1 MKKLLKLISILI
13 ITLLFAQQNSF
24 ANDVYFI
31 DYSKVMNESNA
42 GKKAQDTLKKL
53 LSSSNK
59 KFNETAKKLREE
71 ENKLISQKNVLD
83 KEEYKKKAEALRK
96 KVFNLN
102 KENEDTNA
110 PSNSF
115 LFKSEDSSLGGKLT
129 ISIFSLF
136 SRLNVR
142 GLALMKGTVPSLKH
156 ELPIS
161 LLRESPHYREYLF
174 LPVLYQLP

>member
-102 KENEDTNA
+102 KERQDKIKNIALKRKKAGDEMLKNLNPILGKYMEENNITVVIDKKNVLMGNKKYEITSQIIQILNKE
-110 PSNSF
+110 
-115 LFKSEDSSLGGKLT
+115 LKS
-129 ISIFSLF
+129 INI
-136 SRLNVR
+136 N
-142 GLALMKGTVPSLKH
+142 
-156 ELPIS
+156 
-161 LLRESPHYREYLF
+161 
-174 LPVLYQLP
+174 

>member
-1 MKKLLKLISILI
+1 MKKLLKLISILV
-13 ITLLFAQQNSF
+13 ITLLLPQQNLF

-102 KENEDTNA
+102 KERQENIKNIALKRKKAGDEMLKNLNPILGKYMEENNITVVIDKKNVLMGNKKYEITSQIIEILNKE
-110 PSNSF
+110 
-115 LFKSEDSSLGGKLT
+115 LKS
-129 ISIFSLF
+129 INI
-136 SRLNVR
+136 N
-142 GLALMKGTVPSLKH
+142 
-156 ELPIS
+156 
-161 LLRESPHYREYLF
+161 
-174 LPVLYQLP
+174 

>member
-71 ENKLISQKNVLD
+71 ENKLISQRNVLD

-102 KENEDTNA
+102 KERQDKIKNIALKRKKAGDEMLKNLNPILGKYMEENNITVVIDKKNVLMGNKKYEITSQIIEILNKE
-110 PSNSF
+110 
-115 LFKSEDSSLGGKLT
+115 LKS
-129 ISIFSLF
+129 INI
-136 SRLNVR
+136 N
-142 GLALMKGTVPSLKH
+142 
-156 ELPIS
+156 
-161 LLRESPHYREYLF
+161 
-174 LPVLYQLP
+174 

>member
-1 MKKLLKLISILI
+1 MKKLPKLISILI

-102 KENEDTNA
+102 KERQDKIKNIALKRKKAGDEMLKNLNPILGKYMEENNITVVIDKKNVLMGNKKYEITSQIIEILNKE
-110 PSNSF
+110 
-115 LFKSEDSSLGGKLT
+115 LKS
-129 ISIFSLF
+129 INI
-136 SRLNVR
+136 N
-142 GLALMKGTVPSLKH
+142 
-156 ELPIS
+156 
-161 LLRESPHYREYLF
+161 
-174 LPVLYQLP
+174 

>member
-1 MKKLLKLISILI
+1 MKKLPKLISILI
-13 ITLLFAQQNSF
+13 ITLVFAQQNSF

-102 KENEDTNA
+102 KERQDKIKNIALKRKKAGDEMLKNLNPILGKYMEENNITVVIDKKNVLMGNKKYEITSQIIEILNKE
-110 PSNSF
+110 
-115 LFKSEDSSLGGKLT
+115 LKS
-129 ISIFSLF
+129 INI
-136 SRLNVR
+136 N
-142 GLALMKGTVPSLKH
+142 
-156 ELPIS
+156 
-161 LLRESPHYREYLF
+161 
-174 LPVLYQLP
+174 

>member
-1 MKKLLKLISILI
+1 MKKLLKLISILV
-13 ITLLFAQQNSF
+13 ITLLLPQQNLF

-102 KENEDTNA
+102 KERQENIKNIALKRKKAGDEMLKNLNPILGKYMEENNITVVIDKKNVLMGNKKYEITSQIIQILNKE
-110 PSNSF
+110 
-115 LFKSEDSSLGGKLT
+115 LKS
-129 ISIFSLF
+129 INI
-136 SRLNVR
+136 N
-142 GLALMKGTVPSLKH
+142 
-156 ELPIS
+156 
-161 LLRESPHYREYLF
+161 
-174 LPVLYQLP
+174 